1 MRWHLLMPEGELGW
15 LLPFQVRA
23 ASVVKHRHALWSLS
37 RFDGASTYG
46 IHGDNKGTGHDTVLA
61 QLPAGREPPL
71 SPDTFCEA
79 MERMVNDGRLA
90 FTSNADMMVV
100 VEQYRRGFVGA
111 FEAKGR
117 LAEPYVSAMGAPGNC
132 DEVSLA
138 RMRCMCMCM

>member
-1 MRWHLLMPEGELGW
+1 MEVESSGDSG
-15 LLPFQVRA
+15 A
-23 ASVVKHRHALWSLS
+23 AGSSGQS
-37 RFDGASTYG
+37 GIDGAECRGVRS
-46 IHGDNKGTGHDTVLA
+46 GHDTVLA

-79 MERMVNDGRLA
+79 MERMVADGRLA

-117 LAEPYVSAMGAPGNC
+117 LAEPYVSARGAPGNC